1 MELKFLSFSVLFTTL
16 IFILTALKIWK
27 KSKFS
32 DLPPGPWKLPLIG
45 NLHQLALA
53 GSHPH
58 RCLRDFANKF
68 GSVMRLQLG
77 EITMFVVSS
86 PDSAKQVMKTH
97 DIVFAQRPFVLSV
110 GIITYNFTN
119 IAFSPNSDYWR
130 QLRKICITELLSP
143 KRVQS
148 FRSIREEEMSN
159 LIAVISSSCG
169 KPINL
174 TRKIFSLIYGNTA
187 RISFGKKCKDQEA
200 FISVVDEILEAAS
213 GFGVADLFPSFKIL
227 HHISGTMS
235 KLRRIQGEADRILES
250 IIADHRASK
259 RATVAGDD
267 QEDLVDVLLRLQE
280 HGNLEFPL
288 TTDNIKA
295 VLQDIFVA
303 GSETSSTTV
312 EWAISEMLKNPR
324 TLKKAQE
331 EVRELCSKK
340 ANVDETDLQE
350 LDYLKLVIKET
361 LRLHPPAPLLIPRE
375 SKEQCE
381 INGYKIPSKSKI
393 IINAWAIGRDPNY
406 WPEAETF
413 NPERFLDNNIDYK
426 GNNFEYIPF
435 GAGRR
440 MCPGISFGIAN
451 VELPLAQLL
460 YHFDWKLADGQ
471 KLESLD
477 MAESFGTSVR
487 RKHDLQLIPIPYH
500 PSSV

>member
-1 MELKFLSFSVLFTTL
+1 MELQFLSFPLLFTTL
-16 IFILTALKIWK
+16 IFILVGLKIAK

-45 NLHQLALA
+45 NLHQLAFA

-58 RCLRDFANKF
+58 RSLRAFANKY
-68 GSVMRLQLG
+68 GSVMHLQLG
-77 EITMFVVSS
+77 EISTIVISS

-97 DIVFAQRPFVLSV
+97 DVVFAQRPFILSIGVLS
-110 GIITYNFTN
+110 YNFTN
-119 IAFSPNSDYWR
+119 IAFSPNSAYWR
-130 QLRKICITELLSP
+130 QLRKICVTELLSA

-159 LIAVISSSCG
+159 LIAAIYTSSG
-169 KPINL
+169 KPFNL
-174 TRKIFSLIYGNTA
+174 SRKIFSSTYGITA
-187 RISFGKKCKDQEA
+187 RISFGKKCEDQEA

-213 GFGVADLFPSFKIL
+213 GFGIADLFPSFKFL

-235 KLRRIQGEADRILES
+235 KLRRIQGEADKILES

-259 RATVAGDD
+259 RIAVAGDD

-303 GSETSSTTV
+303 GSDTSSTTV
-312 EWAISEMLKNPR
+312 EWAMSEMLKNPR
-324 TLKKAQE
+324 TLEKAQE
-331 EVRELCSKK
+331 EVRKLCSKK
-340 ANVDETDLQE
+340 GNVNETDLQE
-350 LDYLKLVIKET
+350 LEYLKFVIKET

-375 SKEQCE
+375 SKETCE
-381 INGYKIPSKSKI
+381 INGYKIPLNSQI
-393 IINAWAIGRDPNY
+393 IVNAWAIGRDPNY

-413 NPERFLDNNIDYK
+413 YPERFIDSNIDYK

-440 MCPGISFGIAN
+440 MCPGILFGIAN

-460 YHFDWKLADGQ
+460 YHFDWKLTDMQ
-471 KLESLD
+471 KLETLD
-477 MAESFGTSVR
+477 MTESFSISVR
-487 RKHDLQLIPIPYH
+487 RKHDLQLIPIPYRP
-500 PSSV
+500 PSA